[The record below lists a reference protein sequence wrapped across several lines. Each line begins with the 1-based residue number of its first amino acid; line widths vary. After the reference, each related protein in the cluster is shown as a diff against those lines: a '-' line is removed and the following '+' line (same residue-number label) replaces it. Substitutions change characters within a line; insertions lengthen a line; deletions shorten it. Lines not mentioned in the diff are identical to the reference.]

1 MTAKKRTRKGASRNA
16 VPEVAALDAVAAAE
30 CSITSRKI
38 VSQIVLDFLHGK
50 GYPTA
55 TEDSDFEHDIRVTAN
70 ARRGWAFALRDIVE
84 RRGCD
89 PGEFGPEDCANAST
103 VGDIV
108 DALAG
113 ALNVS

>member
-1 MTAKKRTRKGASRNA
+1 MTTTRAKRSRKQQ
-16 VPEVAALDAVAAAE
+16 AAAAKTVDVFASAIQA
-30 CSITSRKI
+30 CNITSRKA

-55 TEDSDFEHDIRVTAN
+55 TEDSNFTDDIVVTPN
-70 ARRGWAFALRDIVE
+70 ARRSWAFSLRDIVS

-89 PGEFGPEDCANAST
+89 PGPFGAEDCANATT

-113 ALNVS
+113 ALHVS